1 MKKYWTLYRAFLKA
15 SMVADLEYRANLT
28 IRFVTDIFWYA
39 AQILTFET
47 IFSHTERV
55 GSWNIEQTRVFLGIL
70 FVVDAFYMI
79 LFSEN
84 LDKMSDRVRKGE
96 LDLLL
101 AKPVNSQ
108 FMLSTQRVN
117 TAIAGNL
124 ILGISW
130 LVYSL
135 NGLPDFDPIRLL
147 WLIALI
153 PAGLMTL
160 YAIRFAFCS
169 TAIVF
174 TRSENLQYLFFQ
186 LYRLG
191 MRPDSIYKPWL
202 KTVLM
207 TALPVAFVASVPAT
221 AIMEAPQ
228 WNVFLW
234 AILWSSILVY
244 LSNVFWRF
252 CLKHYSSAS
261 S

>member
-1 MKKYWTLYRAFLKA
+1 MSKYLTLYKAFIKA
-15 SMVADLEYRANLT
+15 SLVADLEYRANLT

-47 IFSHTERV
+47 IFAHTDRV
-55 GSWNIEQTRVFLGIL
+55 GSWNLEQTRVFLGVL
-70 FVVDAFYMI
+70 FIVDAFYMI

-117 TAIAGNL
+117 TAITGNL
-124 ILGISW
+124 ILGTSW
-130 LVYSL
+130 FVYALS
-135 NGLPDFDPIRLL
+135 GLPDYNVLNLL
-147 WLIALI
+147 WLLILI

-169 TAIVF
+169 TAVVF
-174 TRSENLQYLFFQ
+174 TRSENLQYIFFQ

-191 MRPDSIYKPWL
+191 MRPDSIYQPWL
-202 KTVLM
+202 KTVVL
-207 TALPVAFVASVPAT
+207 TILPVAFVASVPAT
-221 AIMEAPQ
+221 AVMEAP
-228 WNVFLW
+228 NLPLFLW
-234 AILWSSILVY
+234 VIGWSATLVY
-244 LSNVFWRF
+244 LSGKFWRF